1 VIAALSAALAS
12 PSEVASTSPEI
23 RFVRVSGALFF
34 KGLRRLSAPFPPSI
48 VTPRIG
54 AKSDGNI
61 MGFRIPNI
69 LRSVSL
75 CVGLA
80 AALIGCASEEPEIP
94 DQPAEVLYTNAINTL
109 EEGKAQEAAKLFEE
123 VERQHPYSS
132 WATQALVM
140 AAYSYY
146 LMDDY
151 DSAIPA
157 LENFIQLHPGNR
169 NAAYAFYLRA
179 LCYYEQIADVTRD
192 QGNTEEAQ
200 RALSDVIARFPNT
213 PYARDASL
221 KLDLVRDHLAGKEM
235 EVGRYYLTR
244 DLYLAAINRFRT
256 VVEQY
261 QTTTHV
267 PEALHRLVEAYLSLG
282 INDEAQAA
290 AAVLGYNYPGSDWYQ
305 DSYALL
311 AQRNLQPEAPKEG
324 SWLEGAF

>member
-1 VIAALSAALAS
+1 MSAL
-12 PSEVASTSPEI
+12 PSI
-23 RFVRVSGALFF
+23 
-34 KGLRRLSAPFPPSI
+34 SI
-48 VTPRIG
+48 VTPALG
-54 AKSDGNI
+54 HKTAGFMS
-61 MGFRIPNI
+61 FRISTL

-80 AALIGCASEEPEIP
+80 GALIGCASEEPEIP
-94 DQPAEVLYTNAINTL
+94 EQPAEVLYTNAQVTL
-109 EEGKAQEAAKLFEE
+109 EDGRAGEAARLFEE

-132 WATQALVM
+132 WATQALIM

-157 LENFIQLHPGNR
+157 LENFIELHPGNR

-221 KLDLVRDHLAGKEM
+221 KLDLVRDHLAGREM
-235 EVGRYYLTR
+235 EVGRYYLQR
-244 DLYLAAINRFRT
+244 DLFLAAINRFRT

-261 QTTTHV
+261 QTTTHT

-282 INDEAQAA
+282 VTHEAQAA
-290 AAVLGYNYPGSDWYQ
+290 AAVLGYNYPGSEWYQ
-305 DSYALL
+305 DTYALL
-311 AQRNLQPEAPKEG
+311 AERNLQPEKPEEG

>member
-1 VIAALSAALAS
+1 MS
-12 PSEVASTSPEI
+12 
-23 RFVRVSGALFF
+23 
-34 KGLRRLSAPFPPSI
+34 
-48 VTPRIG
+48 
-54 AKSDGNI
+54 
-61 MGFRIPNI
+61 FRISTL

-80 AALIGCASEEPEIP
+80 AALLGCASEEPEIP
-94 DQPAEVLYTNAINTL
+94 EQPAEVLYTNAQVTL
-109 EEGKAQEAAKLFEE
+109 EDGRAAEAARLFEE

-132 WATQALVM
+132 WATQALIM

-157 LENFIQLHPGNR
+157 LENFIELHPGNR

-235 EVGRYYLTR
+235 EVGRYYLQR
-244 DLYLAAINRFRT
+244 DLFLAAINRFRT

-261 QTTTHV
+261 QTTTHT
-267 PEALHRLVEAYLSLG
+267 PEALHRLVEAYLSIG
-282 INDEAQAA
+282 ITHEAQAA
-290 AAVLGYNYPGSDWYQ
+290 AAVLGYNYPGSEWYQ
-305 DSYALL
+305 DTYALL
-311 AQRNLQPEAPKEG
+311 AQRNLQPEKPEEG
-324 SWLEGAF
+324 SWLERAF

>member
-1 VIAALSAALAS
+1 MPALECDSTALYSQAALA
-12 PSEVASTSPEI
+12 
-23 RFVRVSGALFF
+23 G
-34 KGLRRLSAPFPPSI
+34 KG
-48 VTPRIG
+48 IG
-54 AKSDGNI
+54 
-61 MGFRIPNI
+61 GFMILDWI
-69 LRSVSL
+69 TKLLRSAGL
-75 CVGLA
+75 CLGLA
-80 AALIGCASEEPEIP
+80 ATLVGCASDEPEIP
-94 DQPAEVLYTNAINTL
+94 EQPAEILYTNALNTL
-109 EEGKAQEAAKLFEE
+109 EEGRAAQAAKLFEE

-132 WATQALVM
+132 WATQALIM

-157 LENFIQLHPGNR
+157 LENFIELHPGNR
-169 NAAYAFYLRA
+169 SAAYAFYLRS

-192 QGNTEEAQ
+192 QGNTEQAL
-200 RALSDVIARFPNT
+200 RALSDVVARFPNT

-235 EVGRYYLTR
+235 DVGRYYLTR
-244 DLYLAAINRFRT
+244 HIYLAAINRFRV

-261 QTTTHV
+261 QTTTHT

-282 INDEAQAA
+282 ILDEAQAA

-305 DSYALL
+305 DSYTLL
-311 AQRNLQPEAPKEG
+311 ASRNLEPADPKEG

>member
-1 VIAALSAALAS
+1 MLERTHPALYSQA
-12 PSEVASTSPEI
+12 
-23 RFVRVSGALFF
+23 RVGA
-34 KGLRRLSAPFPPSI
+34 R
-48 VTPRIG
+48 
-54 AKSDGNI
+54 SDGRI
-61 MGFRIPNI
+61 MRFRFST
-69 LRSVSL
+69 LLKSVSL

-80 AALIGCASEEPEIP
+80 VSLIGCASEEEDIP
-94 DQPAEVLYTNAINTL
+94 DQPAEVLYTNALTTL
-109 EEGKAQEAAKLFEE
+109 EDGRAPVAAKLFEE

-169 NAAYAFYLRA
+169 NAAYAYYLRA
-179 LCYYEQIADVTRD
+179 LCFYEQIADVTRD
-192 QGNTEEAQ
+192 QGNTEQAQ
-200 RALSDVIARFPNT
+200 TALSDVIARFPNT

-235 EVGRYYLTR
+235 EVGRYYENR
-244 DLYLAAINRFRT
+244 DMFLAAINRFRT

-267 PEALHRLVEAYLSLG
+267 PEALHRLVECYLSLG
-282 INDEAQAA
+282 ILDEAQAA

-311 AQRNLQPEAPKEG
+311 ATRDLQPEAKEG
-324 SWLEGAF
+324 SWLNGAF

>member
-1 VIAALSAALAS
+1 MPALECDSTDLYSQAALAGKNIGGFM
-12 PSEVASTSPEI
+12 I
-23 RFVRVSGALFF
+23 RSRIT
-34 KGLRRLSAPFPPSI
+34 RL
-48 VTPRIG
+48 
-54 AKSDGNI
+54 
-61 MGFRIPNI
+61 
-69 LRSVSL
+69 LRSASL
-75 CVGLA
+75 CLGMA
-80 AALIGCASEEPEIP
+80 ASLIGCAGDEPEIP
-94 DQPAEVLYTNAINTL
+94 EQPAEILYTNALNTL
-109 EEGKAQEAAKLFEE
+109 EEGRAAQAAKLFEE

-132 WATQALVM
+132 WATQALIM

-157 LENFIQLHPGNR
+157 LENFIELHPGNR
-169 NAAYAFYLRA
+169 NAAYAYYLRA

-192 QGNTEEAQ
+192 QGNTEEAL
-200 RALSDVIARFPNT
+200 RALSDVVARFPNT

-235 EVGRYYLTR
+235 DVGRYYLTR
-244 DLYLAAINRFRT
+244 HLYLGAINRFRT

-261 QTTTHV
+261 QTTTHT

-282 INDEAQAA
+282 ILDEAQAA
-290 AAVLGYNYPGSDWYQ
+290 AAVLGYNYPGSEWYL

-311 AQRNLQPEAPKEG
+311 AGRDLQPAEPQEG

>member
-1 VIAALSAALAS
+1 MGFRFPNLLRSAALCA
-12 PSEVASTSPEI
+12 
-23 RFVRVSGALFF
+23 
-34 KGLRRLSAPFPPSI
+34 
-48 VTPRIG
+48 
-54 AKSDGNI
+54 
-61 MGFRIPNI
+61 
-69 LRSVSL
+69 
-75 CVGLA
+75 GLA

-94 DQPAEVLYTNAINTL
+94 EQPAEVLYTNALNSL
-109 EEGKAQEAAKLFEE
+109 EEGRAAEAARMFEE

-151 DSAIPA
+151 DSAVPA

-235 EVGRYYLTR
+235 EVGRYYLER
-244 DLYLAAINRFRT
+244 DMYLAAINRFRT

-267 PEALHRLVEAYLSLG
+267 PEALHRLVESYLSLG
-282 INDEAQAA
+282 INEEAQAA
-290 AAVLGYNYPGSDWYQ
+290 GAVLGYNYPGTDWYQ
-305 DSYALL
+305 DTYNLL
-311 AQRNLQPEAPKEG
+311 ASRDLQPQEPADG
-324 SWLEGAF
+324 SWLQGAF

>member
-1 VIAALSAALAS
+1 MLERTLPPLYSQ
-12 PSEVASTSPEI
+12 
-23 RFVRVSGALFF
+23 
-34 KGLRRLSAPFPPSI
+34 AP
-48 VTPRIG
+48 RWG
-54 AKSDGNI
+54 RNWRHI
-61 MGFRIPNI
+61 MGFRIPNL
-69 LRSVSL
+69 LRSVGL

-94 DQPAEVLYTNAINTL
+94 EQPAEVLYTNALNAL
-109 EEGKAQEAAKLFEE
+109 EEGRAPQAARMFEE

-132 WATQALVM
+132 WATQALIM

-169 NAAYAFYLRA
+169 NAAYAFYLRG

-192 QGNTEEAQ
+192 QANTEEAQ

-235 EVGRYYLTR
+235 EVGRYYLQR
-244 DLYLAAINRFRT
+244 DMFLAAINRFRT

-282 INDEAQAA
+282 INEEAQAA
-290 AAVLGYNYPGSDWYQ
+290 GAVLGYNYPGSDWYQ
-305 DSYALL
+305 DTYNLL
-311 AQRNLQPEAPKEG
+311 ASRDLQPQDPEEG
-324 SWLEGAF
+324 SWLQGAF

>member
-1 VIAALSAALAS
+1 
-12 PSEVASTSPEI
+12 
-23 RFVRVSGALFF
+23 
-34 KGLRRLSAPFPPSI
+34 
-48 VTPRIG
+48 
-54 AKSDGNI
+54 
-61 MGFRIPNI
+61 MGFRISGL
-69 LRSVSL
+69 LRSLGL

-80 AALIGCASEEPEIP
+80 VALVGCASEEPEIP
-94 DQPAEVLYTNAINTL
+94 EQPAEVLYTNALNAL
-109 EEGKAQEAAKLFEE
+109 EEGRAPQAARMFEE

-235 EVGRYYLTR
+235 EVGRYYLQR
-244 DLYLAAINRFRT
+244 HIYLAAINRFRT
-256 VVEQY
+256 VVERY

-282 INDEAQAA
+282 ILNEAQAA
-290 AAVLGYNYPGSDWYQ
+290 GAVLGYNYPGSDWYL
-305 DSYALL
+305 DTYSLL
-311 AQRNLQPEAPKEG
+311 ASRDLQPEEPKEG
-324 SWLEGAF
+324 SWLQGAF

>member
-1 VIAALSAALAS
+1 MAALECGISGLYS
-12 PSEVASTSPEI
+12 QPRVAGKTIGGGMI
-23 RFVRVSGALFF
+23 RS
-34 KGLRRLSAPFPPSI
+34 
-48 VTPRIG
+48 RI
-54 AKSDGNI
+54 SNL
-61 MGFRIPNI
+61 
-69 LRSVSL
+69 LRSV
-75 CVGLA
+75 GLGLGVVA
-80 AALIGCASEEPEIP
+80 GLWGCASDEPEIP
-94 DQPAEVLYTNAINTL
+94 DQPAEVLYTNALNTL
-109 EEGKAQEAAKLFEE
+109 EDGRAPQAAKLFEE
-123 VERQHPYSS
+123 VERQHPYST

-157 LENFIQLHPGNR
+157 LENFIELHPGNR

-192 QGNTEEAQ
+192 QGNTEEAL
-200 RALSDVIARFPNT
+200 RALSDVVARFPNT

-235 EVGRYYLTR
+235 EVGRYYLKR
-244 DLYLAAINRFRT
+244 DLFLAAINRFRT
-256 VVEQY
+256 VVEKY
-261 QTTTHV
+261 QTTSHT

-290 AAVLGYNYPGSDWYQ
+290 AAVLGYNFPGSDWYQ

-311 AQRNLQPEAPKEG
+311 ATRNLKPEEPKEG
-324 SWLEGAF
+324 SWLDGAF

>member
-1 VIAALSAALAS
+1 
-12 PSEVASTSPEI
+12 
-23 RFVRVSGALFF
+23 
-34 KGLRRLSAPFPPSI
+34 
-48 VTPRIG
+48 
-54 AKSDGNI
+54 
-61 MGFRIPNI
+61 MGFRIPSL
-69 LRSVSL
+69 LRSVGL

-94 DQPAEVLYTNAINTL
+94 EQPAEVLYTNALNAL
-109 EEGKAQEAAKLFEE
+109 EEGRAPDAARMFEE

-169 NAAYAFYLRA
+169 NAAYAFYLRS

-192 QGNTEEAQ
+192 QANTEEAQ
-200 RALSDVIARFPNT
+200 RGLSDVIARFPNT
-213 PYARDASL
+213 AYARDASL
-221 KLDLVRDHLAGKEM
+221 NLDLLRDHLAGKEM
-235 EVGRYYLTR
+235 EVGRYYLQR
-244 DLYLAAINRFRT
+244 DMYLAAINRFRT
-256 VVEQY
+256 VVERY

-290 AAVLGYNYPGSDWYQ
+290 GAVLGYNYPGSDWYQ
-305 DSYALL
+305 DSYNLL
-311 AQRNLQPEAPKEG
+311 ASRDLQPQEPPEG

>member
-1 VIAALSAALAS
+1 M
-12 PSEVASTSPEI
+12 
-23 RFVRVSGALFF
+23 R
-34 KGLRRLSAPFPPSI
+34 
-48 VTPRIG
+48 
-54 AKSDGNI
+54 
-61 MGFRIPNI
+61 FRIPT
-69 LRSVSL
+69 LLKSVGL
-75 CVGLA
+75 CVGMVAFLA
-80 AALIGCASEEPEIP
+80 GCASEEPEIP
-94 DQPAEVLYTNAINTL
+94 DQPAEVLYTNALSTL
-109 EEGKAQEAAKLFEE
+109 EDGRAQQAAKLFEE

-169 NAAYAFYLRA
+169 NAAYAYYLRA
-179 LCYYEQIADVTRD
+179 LCFYEQIADVTRD
-192 QGNTEEAQ
+192 QGNTEQAQ
-200 RALSDVIARFPNT
+200 TALSDVIARFPNT
-213 PYARDASL
+213 PYARDASV

-235 EVGRYYLTR
+235 EIGRYYLKR
-244 DLYLAAINRFRT
+244 DMFLAAINRFRT

-261 QTTTHV
+261 QTTSHV

-282 INDEAQAA
+282 IVDEAQAA

-311 AQRNLQPEAPKEG
+311 AQRNLQPEKPSEG
-324 SWLEGAF
+324 SWLQGAF

>member
-1 VIAALSAALAS
+1 
-12 PSEVASTSPEI
+12 
-23 RFVRVSGALFF
+23 
-34 KGLRRLSAPFPPSI
+34 
-48 VTPRIG
+48 
-54 AKSDGNI
+54 
-61 MGFRIPNI
+61 MGFRIPNL
-69 LRSVSL
+69 LRSLGL
-75 CVGLA
+75 CAGLA
-80 AALIGCASEEPEIP
+80 AALIGCASDEPEIP
-94 DQPAEVLYTNAINTL
+94 DQPAEVLYANALSAL
-109 EEGKAQEAAKLFEE
+109 EEGRAPAAAKMFEE

-151 DSAIPA
+151 DSAVPA

-179 LCYYEQIADVTRD
+179 LSYYEQIADVTRD

-235 EVGRYYLTR
+235 EVGRYYLQR
-244 DLYLAAINRFRT
+244 DMYLAAINRFRT
-256 VVEQY
+256 VVERY

-282 INDEAQAA
+282 INEEAQAA
-290 AAVLGYNYPGSDWYQ
+290 GAVLGFNYPGSDWYQ
-305 DSYALL
+305 DTFNLL
-311 AQRNLQPEAPKEG
+311 AARDLQPQEPAEG
-324 SWLEGAF
+324 SWLQGAY

>member
-1 VIAALSAALAS
+1 MDS
-12 PSEVASTSPEI
+12 
-23 RFVRVSGALFF
+23 
-34 KGLRRLSAPFPPSI
+34 
-48 VTPRIG
+48 
-54 AKSDGNI
+54 
-61 MGFRIPNI
+61 RIPNL
-69 LRSVSL
+69 LRSVGL

-94 DQPAEVLYTNAINTL
+94 EQPAELLYTNALSAL
-109 EEGKAQEAAKLFEE
+109 EEGRAPEAARMFEE

-151 DSAIPA
+151 DSAVPA

-235 EVGRYYLTR
+235 EVGRYYLER
-244 DLYLAAINRFRT
+244 DMYLAAINRFRT

-267 PEALHRLVEAYLSLG
+267 PEALHRLVESYLSLG
-282 INDEAQAA
+282 INEEAQAA
-290 AAVLGYNYPGSDWYQ
+290 GAVLGYNYPGTDWYQ
-305 DSYALL
+305 DTYNLL
-311 AQRNLQPEAPKEG
+311 ASRDLQPQEPADG
-324 SWLEGAF
+324 SWLQGAF

>member
-1 VIAALSAALAS
+1 
-12 PSEVASTSPEI
+12 
-23 RFVRVSGALFF
+23 
-34 KGLRRLSAPFPPSI
+34 
-48 VTPRIG
+48 
-54 AKSDGNI
+54 
-61 MGFRIPNI
+61 MGFRISK
-69 LRSVSL
+69 LLKSVSL

-80 AALIGCASEEPEIP
+80 AALAGCASEEPEIP
-94 DQPAEVLYTNAINTL
+94 EQPAEVLYTNAQNSL
-109 EEGKAQEAAKLFEE
+109 EEGRAAEAARLFEE

-132 WATQALVM
+132 WATQALIM

-157 LENFIQLHPGNR
+157 LENFIELHPGNR

-235 EVGRYYLTR
+235 EVGRYYLQR
-244 DLYLAAINRFRT
+244 DLFLGAINRFRT
-256 VVEQY
+256 VVERY
-261 QTTTHV
+261 QTTTHT
-267 PEALHRLVEAYLSLG
+267 PEALHRLVECYLSLG
-282 INDEAQAA
+282 VNNEAQAA

-311 AQRNLQPEAPKEG
+311 AQRNLQPQDPEEG